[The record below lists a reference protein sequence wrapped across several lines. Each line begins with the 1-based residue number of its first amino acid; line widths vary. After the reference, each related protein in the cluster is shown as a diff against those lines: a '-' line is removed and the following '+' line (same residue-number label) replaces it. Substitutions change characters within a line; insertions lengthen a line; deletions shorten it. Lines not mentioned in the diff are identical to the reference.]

1 MFIEEG
7 NLCANRN
14 ANTTNMK
21 KRIIKTI
28 FTILALLW
36 LLISAVLTIVIAL
49 LLLPVILASK
59 SYYLELLLLNIAIV
73 TALGI
78 YPLGF
83 MYQIITQKNNHQ
95 YLRKLSLAIDVH
107 GNTIASSLLNDH
119 FITKQSTHQFGVF
132 YETISDNLGE
142 NEKSQTLTPFGQRF
156 ANFLSVID
164 LNHAQK
170 SIVPDP
176 IKHYKNHG

>member
-1 MFIEEG
+1 
-7 NLCANRN
+7 
-14 ANTTNMK
+14 MK

-28 FTILALLW
+28 FASLALLW
-36 LLISAVLTIVIAL
+36 LLVTTALTIVIAL
-49 LLLPVILASK
+49 LLLPVIIASK
-59 SYYLELLLLNIAIV
+59 SYYIELLLLHIALI

-83 MYQIITQKNNHQ
+83 MYQIITQKNNKQ
-95 YLRKLSLAIDVH
+95 YLRKISLALDVH

-119 FITKQSTHQFGVF
+119 FITKQSTHQFGAF

-142 NEKSQTLTPFGQRF
+142 NEKNQTLTPFGQRF

-176 IKHYKNHG
+176 VKHHQNHG